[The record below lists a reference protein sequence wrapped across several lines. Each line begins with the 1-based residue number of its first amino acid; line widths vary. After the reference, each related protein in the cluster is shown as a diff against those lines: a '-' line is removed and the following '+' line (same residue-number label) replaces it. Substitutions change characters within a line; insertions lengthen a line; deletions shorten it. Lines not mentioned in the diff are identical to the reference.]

1 MTCKLINDK
10 LDDYVAGELTAEEQA
25 LGAAHVES
33 CGTCRQLVDDQQ
45 ALVARLQDYGASNVA
60 VPDADFFDRAIA
72 KAASQ
77 GNKRDRNRWIMT
89 GFGGA
94 MAAALALWMIGG
106 MFFNTPEMIDTDI
119 PGVTM
124 ALEEPTTLNLVFSSA
139 EALANATMTV
149 MLPIGIEVKGFKGQR
164 EITWMTSLKEGRN
177 VLPLTLVATTPHG
190 GEVLATL
197 QHEGDDRSF
206 KLQVTVNEI

>member
-1 MTCKLINDK
+1 MTCKRINDI
-10 LDDYVAGELTAEEQA
+10 LDDYMAGELTAEEQG
-25 LGAAHVES
+25 LCDAHVES
-33 CGTCRQLVDDQQ
+33 CGDCREVVKEQQ
-45 ALVARLQDYGASNVA
+45 ALIVQLREFGASSVPA
-60 VPDADFFDRAIA
+60 PDADFFDRAIA

-77 GNKRDRNRWIMT
+77 GSKRERNRWVMT

-94 MAAALALWMIGG
+94 VAAALAIWMIGG
-106 MFFNTPEMIDTDI
+106 VFFNAPEVSNTEV

-124 ALEEPTTLNLVFSSA
+124 ALEEPKTLNLVFSSA

-149 MLPIGIEVKGFKGQR
+149 MLPIGVEVQGFKGQR

-177 VLPLTLVATTPHG
+177 VLPLTLVATSPHG

-206 KLQVTVNEI
+206 TLQVTVSEI